1 MRVAIFP
8 RYAQALAFKKA
19 HASDPEWA
27 FGAKAEGIGSW
38 IESQWTLWGD
48 GRSLASKTQRLVA
61 CLAVLESRDDAKL
74 SPTWG
79 MASLLVEL
87 ADEVLGSVEFDEVLE
102 GSAYA
107 EEHREGLVEALRA
120 YEAALARAGLVD
132 PGRACSLLSVQE
144 ELANT
149 GDEACVYGV
158 EPSAAQKRL
167 LAASFGESIAYRR
180 EPSSIVRVDEGV
192 SVQFA
197 FPSGRYAEPF
207 LLADSIERFARDGR
221 VLATAKSPFDLYGS
235 IAPALSR
242 RGISCQAH
250 ARRPWRQ
257 TDFGR
262 AYFAADAIAETDSF
276 DSRACSDYLL
286 NPFSGVS
293 SSRAY
298 AFDASVRRDRL
309 VQKEEC
315 LERLRSL
322 SRSFEFFE
330 ELTAS
335 VDADALLD
343 YFSDCVYAMQEG
355 EAYVAEQL
363 DAVRVLR
370 EVMASARMLGAESR
384 TVRCVL
390 EHATVNVSRT
400 NCETDAA
407 GVCICEPFCVET
419 LDEVAWETV
428 VMCDMDNV
436 SFPAKQTDNAAL
448 SFAREL
454 GIARERHAMDD
465 MRQAFVEASRRAR
478 GRFVIER
485 CLNNESADPTYPA
498 AAVEEFVD
506 CYRLDPTDASE
517 VDNKYALPPCF
528 LESVIGRGEEKL
540 YENAAVSRDAQ
551 PLSARVEKTRLDRI
565 ESDLSRSLIVL
576 PREAKRG
583 KAVCD
588 PCFSASQIESYLECP
603 QKWFALR
610 RLRLDELDEGFGA
623 VQMGDFSHNVFEA
636 FYKRFQ
642 SEVAPKVT
650 PDSLDR
656 AREIMEDAIA
666 RHAEEQYA
674 MKPSSNRLV
683 PVDAFEKRELEELGS
698 KLVSFLDRETLL
710 LPSFSPYAFEFE
722 IPATNAVEYAGYRV
736 MGKIDRI
743 DVDDRGRAVVIDYKS
758 SLSSDY
764 DLYESQ
770 KKGGA
775 LQEGKVQAL
784 VYAQALRRMLGLE
797 VVGALYVGYGRL
809 PKVSGALD
817 RSVEPAEVAGLRAQ
831 TCVYRGDFGDEFS
844 SLLDATEERIAA
856 SLDRLMK
863 GCIEARPSSSKA
875 CSYCPEI
882 SCPKRKG

>member
-1 MRVAIFP
+1 MRVALFP
-8 RYAQALAFKKA
+8 RYAQALAFRKA

-38 IESQWTLWGD
+38 IEAQWTLWGD
-48 GRSLASKTQRLVA
+48 GRSLASKTQRLIA
-61 CLAVLESRDDAKL
+61 CLAVLEDCDDARL

-87 ADEVLGSVEFDEVLE
+87 ADEVLGSAEFDEVLR
-102 GSAYA
+102 GSMRVD
-107 EEHREGLVEALRA
+107 EHREILVEALRA

-132 PGRACSLLSVQE
+132 PGRACALLSAQDD
-144 ELANT
+144 LASA
-149 GDEACVYGV
+149 GDEVCVYGI

-167 LAASFGESIAYRR
+167 LAASFGESVAYRR
-180 EPSSIVRVDEGV
+180 ESPSISRVEESV
-192 SVQFA
+192 SVRFA
-197 FPSGRYAEPF
+197 FPSGRYAEPL
-207 LLADSIERFARDGR
+207 LLADSIGGFACDGR
-221 VLATAKSPFDLYGS
+221 VLATAKRPFDLYRS

-242 RGISCQAH
+242 QGISCQVY
-250 ARRPWRQ
+250 ARRLWGQ

-262 AYFAADAIAETDSF
+262 AFFAVGSIVEAESF

-286 NPFSGVS
+286 NPFSGIS

-298 AFDASVRRDRL
+298 AFDVSVRRDRL
-309 VQKEEC
+309 IQKEEC

-330 ELTAS
+330 ELAAS

-343 YFSDCVYAMQEG
+343 YFSDCAYAMQED
-355 EAYVAEQL
+355 ESYVAEQL
-363 DAVRVLR
+363 EAVRVLR
-370 EVMASARMLGAESR
+370 EVMASARMVGAESR

-407 GVCICEPFCVET
+407 DVCICEPFYVET
-419 LDEVAWETV
+419 LDEGAWETV

-448 SFAREL
+448 SFARDL
-454 GIARERHAMDD
+454 GVACERHAMDD

-485 CLNNESADPTYPA
+485 RLNNESADPTYPA
-498 AAVEEFVD
+498 AVVEEFVD
-506 CYRLDPTDASE
+506 CYRLDPTDAAE

-528 LESVIGRGEEKL
+528 LESVIDRGEEKL
-540 YENAAVSRDAQ
+540 YENASVSHDAQ
-551 PLSARVEKTRLDRI
+551 PLSAKVEKTRLDRI
-565 ESDLSRSLIVL
+565 ESDLSRSLIML
-576 PREAKRG
+576 PREG
-583 KAVCD
+583 KGGKVVFD

-636 FYKRFQ
+636 FYRRFQ

-650 PDSLDR
+650 PDSLGR
-656 AREIMEDAIA
+656 ARKIMEDVIVK
-666 RHAEEQYA
+666 HAEEQYA

-683 PVDAFEKRELEELGS
+683 PVDAFERRELEELGS
-698 KLVSFLDRETLL
+698 KLVSFLDREALL
-710 LPSFSPYAFEFE
+710 LSSFSPYALEFE

-743 DVDDRGRAVVIDYKS
+743 DVDDRGRAIIIDYKS

-770 KKGGA
+770 KKGGS
-775 LQEGKVQAL
+775 LQEGKVQTL

-797 VVGALYVGYGRL
+797 VVGALYVGYGRS

-817 RSVEPAEVAGLRAQ
+817 RSIEPAEVAGLRAQ

-844 SLLDATEERIAA
+844 SLLDATEERIAV
-856 SLDRLMK
+856 SLDRLME
-863 GCIEARPSSSKA
+863 GRIEARPSSPKA
-875 CSYCPEI
+875 CAYCPEI

>member
-1 MRVAIFP
+1 MRVALFP
-8 RYAQALAFKKA
+8 RYAQALAFRKA

-38 IESQWTLWGD
+38 IEGQWTLWGD

-61 CLAVLESRDDAKL
+61 CLAVLEDCDDARL

-87 ADEVLGSVEFDEVLE
+87 ADEVLGSAEFDEVLR
-102 GSAYA
+102 GSMRVD
-107 EEHREGLVEALRA
+107 EHREILVEALRA

-132 PGRACSLLSVQE
+132 PGRACALLSAQDD
-144 ELANT
+144 LASA
-149 GDEACVYGV
+149 GDEACVYGI

-167 LAASFGESIAYRR
+167 LAASFGESVAYRR
-180 EPSSIVRVDEGV
+180 ESPSISRVEESV
-192 SVQFA
+192 SVRFA
-197 FPSGRYAEPF
+197 FPSGRYAEPL
-207 LLADSIERFARDGR
+207 LLADSIEGFACDGR
-221 VLATAKSPFDLYGS
+221 VLATAKRPFDLYRS

-242 RGISCQAH
+242 QGVSCQVH
-250 ARRPWRQ
+250 ARRLWGQ

-262 AYFAADAIAETDSF
+262 AFFAVGAIVEAESF

-286 NPFSGVS
+286 NPFSGIS

-298 AFDASVRRDRL
+298 AFDVSVRRDRL
-309 VQKEEC
+309 IQKEEC

-330 ELTAS
+330 ELAAS

-343 YFSDCVYAMQEG
+343 YFSDCAYAMQED
-355 EAYVAEQL
+355 ESYVAEQL
-363 DAVRVLR
+363 EAVRVLR
-370 EVMASARMLGAESR
+370 EVMASARMVGAESR

-407 GVCICEPFCVET
+407 DVCICEPFYVET
-419 LDEVAWETV
+419 LDEGSWETV

-448 SFAREL
+448 SFARDL
-454 GIARERHAMDD
+454 GVVCERHAMDD

-485 CLNNESADPTYPA
+485 RLNNESADPTYPA
-498 AAVEEFVD
+498 AVVEEFVD
-506 CYRLDPTDASE
+506 CYRLDPTDAAE
-517 VDNKYALPPCF
+517 VDNKHALPPCF
-528 LESVIGRGEEKL
+528 LESVIDRGEEKL
-540 YENAAVSRDAQ
+540 YENASVSHDAQ
-551 PLSARVEKTRLDRI
+551 PLSAKVEKTRLDRI
-565 ESDLSRSLIVL
+565 ESDLSRSLIML
-576 PREAKRG
+576 PREG
-583 KAVCD
+583 KGGKVVFD

-636 FYKRFQ
+636 FYRRFQ

-650 PDSLDR
+650 PDSLGR
-656 AREIMEDAIA
+656 AREIMEDVIVK
-666 RHAEEQYA
+666 HAEEQYA

-683 PVDAFEKRELEELGS
+683 PVDAFERRELEELGS
-698 KLVSFLDRETLL
+698 KLVSFLDREALL
-710 LPSFSPYAFEFE
+710 LPSFSPYALEFE

-743 DVDDRGRAVVIDYKS
+743 DVDDRGRAIIIDYKS

-770 KKGGA
+770 KKGGS
-775 LQEGKVQAL
+775 LQEGKVQTL

-797 VVGALYVGYGRL
+797 VVGALYVGYGRS

-817 RSVEPAEVAGLRAQ
+817 RSIEPAEVAGLRAQ

-844 SLLDATEERIAA
+844 SLLDATEERIAV
-856 SLDRLMK
+856 SLDRLME
-863 GCIEARPSSSKA
+863 GRIEARPSSPKA
-875 CSYCPEI
+875 CAYCPEI

>member
-1 MRVAIFP
+1 MRVALFP
-8 RYAQALAFKKA
+8 RYAQALAFRKA

-38 IESQWTLWGD
+38 IEGQWTLWGD

-61 CLAVLESRDDAKL
+61 CLAVLEDCDDARL

-87 ADEVLGSVEFDEVLE
+87 ADEVLGSAEFDEVLR
-102 GSAYA
+102 GSMRVD
-107 EEHREGLVEALRA
+107 EHREILVKALRA

-132 PGRACSLLSVQE
+132 PGRACALLSAQDD
-144 ELANT
+144 LASA
-149 GDEACVYGV
+149 GDEACVYGI

-167 LAASFGESIAYRR
+167 LAASFGESVAYRR
-180 EPSSIVRVDEGV
+180 ESPSISRVEESV
-192 SVQFA
+192 SVRFA
-197 FPSGRYAEPF
+197 FPSGRYAEPL
-207 LLADSIERFARDGR
+207 LLADSIEGFACDGR
-221 VLATAKSPFDLYGS
+221 VLATAKRPFDLYRS

-242 RGISCQAH
+242 QGVSCQVH
-250 ARRPWRQ
+250 ARRLWRQ

-262 AYFAADAIAETDSF
+262 AFFAVGSIVEAESF

-286 NPFSGVS
+286 NPFSGIS

-298 AFDASVRRDRL
+298 AFDVSVRRDRL
-309 VQKEEC
+309 IQKEEC

-330 ELTAS
+330 ELAAS

-343 YFSDCVYAMQEG
+343 YFSDCVYAMQED
-355 EAYVAEQL
+355 ESYVAEQL
-363 DAVRVLR
+363 EAVRVLR
-370 EVMASARMLGAESR
+370 EVMASARMVGAESR

-407 GVCICEPFCVET
+407 DVCICEPFYVET
-419 LDEVAWETV
+419 LDEGSWETV

-448 SFAREL
+448 SFARDL
-454 GIARERHAMDD
+454 GVVCERHAMDD
-465 MRQAFVEASRRAR
+465 MRQAFVEALRRAR
-478 GRFVIER
+478 ERFVIER
-485 CLNNESADPTYPA
+485 RLNNESADPTYPA
-498 AAVEEFVD
+498 AVVEEFVD
-506 CYRLDPTDASE
+506 CYRLDPTDAAE

-528 LESVIGRGEEKL
+528 LGSVIDRGEEKL
-540 YENAAVSRDAQ
+540 YENASVSHDAQ
-551 PLSARVEKTRLDRI
+551 PLSAKVEKTRLDRI
-565 ESDLSRSLIVL
+565 ESDLSRSLIML
-576 PREAKRG
+576 PREG
-583 KAVCD
+583 KGGKVVFD

-636 FYKRFQ
+636 FYRRFQ

-650 PDSLDR
+650 PDSLGR
-656 AREIMEDAIA
+656 AREIMEDVIVK
-666 RHAEEQYA
+666 HAEEQYA

-683 PVDAFEKRELEELGS
+683 PVDAFERRELEELGS
-698 KLVSFLDRETLL
+698 KLVSFLDREALL
-710 LPSFSPYAFEFE
+710 LPSFSPYALEFE

-743 DVDDRGRAVVIDYKS
+743 DVDDRGRAIVIDYKS

-770 KKGGA
+770 KKGGS
-775 LQEGKVQAL
+775 LQEGKVQTL

-797 VVGALYVGYGRL
+797 IVGALYVGYGRS

-817 RSVEPAEVAGLRAQ
+817 RSIEPAEVAGLRAQ

-844 SLLDATEERIAA
+844 SLLDATEERIAV
-856 SLDRLMK
+856 SLDRLME
-863 GCIEARPSSSKA
+863 GRIEARPSSPKA
-875 CSYCPEI
+875 CAYCPEI

>member
-1 MRVAIFP
+1 M
-8 RYAQALAFKKA
+8 AFRKA

-61 CLAVLESRDDAKL
+61 CLAVLEDRDDARL

-87 ADEVLGSVEFDEVLE
+87 ADEVLGSAEFDEVLR
-102 GSAYA
+102 GSMRVD
-107 EEHREGLVEALRA
+107 EHREILVEALRA

-132 PGRACSLLSVQE
+132 PGRACALLSAQDD
-144 ELANT
+144 LASA
-149 GDEACVYGV
+149 GDEACVYGI
-158 EPSAAQKRL
+158 EPNAAQKRL
-167 LAASFGESIAYRR
+167 LTASFGESVAYRR
-180 EPSSIVRVDEGV
+180 ESPSISRVEESV
-192 SVQFA
+192 SVRFA
-197 FPSGRYAEPF
+197 FPSGRYAEPL
-207 LLADSIERFARDGR
+207 LLADSIGGFACDGR
-221 VLATAKSPFDLYGS
+221 VLATAKRPFDLYRS

-242 RGISCQAH
+242 QGVSCQVH
-250 ARRPWRQ
+250 ARRLWRQ

-262 AYFAADAIAETDSF
+262 AFFAVGSMVEAESF

-286 NPFSGVS
+286 NPFSGIS

-298 AFDASVRRDRL
+298 AFDVSVRRDRL
-309 VQKEEC
+309 IQKEEC

-330 ELTAS
+330 ELAAS

-343 YFSDCVYAMQEG
+343 YFSDCAYAMQED
-355 EAYVAEQL
+355 ESYVAEQL
-363 DAVRVLR
+363 EAVRVLR
-370 EVMASARMLGAESR
+370 EVMASARMVGAESR

-400 NCETDAA
+400 NFEMDAA
-407 GVCICEPFCVET
+407 DVCICEPFYVET
-419 LDEVAWETV
+419 LDEGSWETV

-448 SFAREL
+448 SFARDL
-454 GIARERHAMDD
+454 GVACERHAMDD

-485 CLNNESADPTYPA
+485 RLNNESADPTYPA
-498 AAVEEFVD
+498 AVVEEFVD
-506 CYRLDPTDASE
+506 CYRLDPTDAAE

-528 LESVIGRGEEKL
+528 LESVIDRGEEKL
-540 YENAAVSRDAQ
+540 YENASVSHDAQ
-551 PLSARVEKTRLDRI
+551 PLSAKVEKTRLDRI
-565 ESDLSRSLIVL
+565 ESDLSRSLIML
-576 PREAKRG
+576 PREG
-583 KAVCD
+583 KGGKVVFD

-636 FYKRFQ
+636 FYRRFQ

-650 PDSLDR
+650 PDSLGR
-656 AREIMEDAIA
+656 ARKIMEDVIVK
-666 RHAEEQYA
+666 HAEEQYA

-683 PVDAFEKRELEELGS
+683 PVDAFERRELEELGS
-698 KLVSFLDRETLL
+698 KLVSFLDREALL
-710 LPSFSPYAFEFE
+710 LPSFSPYALEFE

-743 DVDDRGRAVVIDYKS
+743 DVDDRGRAIIIDYKS

-770 KKGGA
+770 KKGGS
-775 LQEGKVQAL
+775 LQEGKVQTL

-797 VVGALYVGYGRL
+797 VVGALYVGYGRS

-817 RSVEPAEVAGLRAQ
+817 RSIEPAEVAGLRAQ

-844 SLLDATEERIAA
+844 SLLDATEERIAV
-856 SLDRLMK
+856 SLDRLME
-863 GCIEARPSSSKA
+863 GRIEARPSSPKA
-875 CSYCPEI
+875 CAYCPEI